1 MAYYEQTSL
10 WKIAFDQKDD
20 GLDEPRSR
28 LKTAYQD
35 FRSRVEVLLQQIH
48 KELPSLTCHDITHVD
63 SLWRVASEIAG
74 PEFDLNPVEA
84 FVLGGAFLLHDAAH
98 CRAAF
103 PDGIQELQQ
112 TTEWKDCAAHHG
124 FTPDMLAE
132 GTGPFQTVLFNT
144 LRLLHPQQ
152 AKSLPFAK
160 WPSSG
165 GGMMHLLPSDDLR
178 DAFGHIIGELAESH
192 WWPPHALEKLAG
204 KKPTA
209 PTCLAPAGWVI
220 DMLKISVLLR
230 TADAAH
236 IDANRAPRFLMSITQ
251 PQGISKEH
259 WQFQARLNQ
268 PTCVP
273 DRNELIISGNPFPEN
288 ELSAWWLAYDAACL
302 ANKELIAADRLLVD
316 NHRPQRLAARSIADS
331 HSPEAFSKH
340 VPTDGWNP
348 VNTNIKIT
356 DVKKLVEHFGGAK
369 LYGNDPSAALRELL
383 QNAVDAVHA
392 CRSLGGLSSNEGEIE
407 VTIEEASEGYWLH
420 VTDTGIGMSRYVLTE
435 VLLDFGRSFW
445 RSADVHGEWSG
456 LPSSGFESIGQFGIG
471 FFSVFMLGEQVRVV
485 TKRYEQKD
493 NDAAQW
499 LLCFAEGVNKRPT
512 LREPV
517 GKERLKKHGSR
528 VSVLI
533 SPEKLKALCL
543 NQHVWRNDSSSITFA
558 QACARLAPAI
568 DMNLYV
574 KTDSEERQLTVQA
587 MDWLSLPAI
596 DLLRRIM
603 PGYLEST
610 SGNKFGIWTHIS
622 EVYDEAGSIVGR
634 CAVQPS
640 LFLGPDHGIG
650 VVKGLLAGSVN
661 GMAGIIMSRPQSD
674 LARKEAIPAV
684 LLPSVQLWAENQKE
698 LLLEHGKLGSKQSA
712 LLAMFGAS
720 HAGLKMGTFKGQTVS
735 YEELISI
742 VVELDKIIVH
752 NGKID
757 FDDDDEVSRREFE
770 EDFDVYD
777 YVLELP
783 RIMIKP
789 KWLELVNGKQISC
802 ETWSLDSALETALA
816 TAWGQGELYEDA
828 VTVGYVNGTE
838 ISRKCRIATRLAAS
852 ANTNLE
858 EI

>member
-1 MAYYEQTSL
+1 MAHYEQTSL

-20 GLDEPRSR
+20 GLEEPRSR

-48 KELPSLTCHDITHVD
+48 KELPSLTLHDITHVD
-63 SLWRVASEIAG
+63 SLWRIASEIAG
-74 PEFDLNPVEA
+74 PDFDLNPAEA

-103 PDGIQELQQ
+103 PGGLQDLQQ
-112 TTEWKDCAAHHG
+112 TTEWKDSAAHHG
-124 FTPDMLAE
+124 FTPDMLTE
-132 GTGPFQTVLFNT
+132 GTEPFQTVLFDT
-144 LRLLHPQQ
+144 LRLLHPQR

-160 WPSSG
+160 WPSSDG
-165 GGMMHLLPSDDLR
+165 AMIHLLPNDDLR
-178 DAFGHIIGELAESH
+178 DAFGHIIGEIAESH
-192 WWPPHALEKLAG
+192 WWHPHTLEKLAG

-209 PTCLAPAGWVI
+209 PTCLAPASWII
-220 DMLKISVLLR
+220 DMLKIAVLLR

-259 WQFQARLNQ
+259 WQFQTRLNQ
-268 PTCVP
+268 PTCVS

-302 ANKELIAADRLLVD
+302 ANKELTAADRLLVD
-316 NHRPQRLAARSIADS
+316 NHRLQRLAARSIADS

-340 VPTDGWNP
+340 VPTDGWSP

-392 CRSLGGLSSNEGEIE
+392 CRSLGGLNPNEGEIE
-407 VTIEEASEGYWLH
+407 VALEEASGGYWLH

-435 VLLDFGRSFW
+435 VLLDFGHSFW

-485 TKRYEQKD
+485 TKRYEHK
-493 NDAAQW
+493 NGEAAQW
-499 LLCFAEGVNKRPT
+499 LLSFAEGVNKRPT
-512 LREPV
+512 LREPI
-517 GKERLKKHGSR
+517 GKERLKKHGTR

-543 NQHVWRNDSSSITFA
+543 NQHIWRNTSSEITFA
-558 QACARLAPAI
+558 QVCARLAPAI
-568 DMNLYV
+568 DLNLYV
-574 KTDSEERQLTVQA
+574 KTGSEERQLSVQA
-587 MDWLSLPAI
+587 MDWKSLPAI

-603 PGYLEST
+603 PGYFEST
-610 SGNKFGIWTHIS
+610 AGNQFGLWTHLS
-622 EVYDEAGSIVGR
+622 EIYDEAGSIVGR

-640 LFLGPDHGIG
+640 LYLGPNHGVG
-650 VVKGLLAGSVN
+650 VVKGLLAGNVN
-661 GMAGIIMSRPQSD
+661 GIAGIIMSRPQND

-684 LLPSVQLWAENQKE
+684 LLPSLQLWAENQKG
-698 LLLEHGKLGSKQSA
+698 LLLEHEKLSSKQSA
-712 LLAMFGAS
+712 LLAIFGAA
-720 HAGLKMGTFKGQTVS
+720 HTGLRMGTFKRQSVS
-735 YEELISI
+735 FEELISI
-742 VVELDKIIVH
+742 AAELGEIIVH
-752 NGKID
+752 SGEIE
-757 FDDDDEVSRREFE
+757 FDEDDEVSRRDFE
-770 EDFDVYD
+770 EYFDVCEN
-777 YVLELP
+777 VLELP
-783 RIMIKP
+783 RVMNNP
-789 KWLELVNGKQISC
+789 KWLELLNENQIPC

-816 TAWGQGELYEDA
+816 TAWGQGEWDA
-828 VTVGYVNGTE
+828 DTVTVGYVNGTE
-838 ISRKCRIATRLAAS
+838 ISRNCKIASRLAAS
-852 ANTNLE
+852 ANIE

>member
-1 MAYYEQTSL
+1 MEHYEQTSL
-10 WKIAFDQKDD
+10 WKNAFDQKDD
-20 GLDEPRSR
+20 GLDGPRSK

-35 FRSRVEVLLQQIH
+35 FRSRVEVLLQQIY
-48 KELPSLTCHDITHVD
+48 KELPSLTCHDISHVD

-74 PEFDLNPVEA
+74 PVFDLNPSEA

-103 PDGIQELQQ
+103 PNGLQDLQQ
-112 TTEWKDCAAHHG
+112 STEWKDSAARYG
-124 FTPDMLAE
+124 FTPDLLTE
-132 GTGPFQTVLFNT
+132 GTEPFQTVLFDA
-144 LRLLHPQQ
+144 LRLLHPQR

-160 WPSSG
+160 WPSCG
-165 GGMMHLLPSDDLR
+165 GEMIYLLPNDDLR
-178 DAFGHIIGELAESH
+178 DAFGHIIGEIAESH
-192 WWPPHALEKLAG
+192 WWHPHTLEKLAV

-209 PTCLAPAGWVI
+209 PTCLAPASWII
-220 DMLKISVLLR
+220 DMLKIAVLLR

-259 WQFQARLNQ
+259 WQFQTRLNQ

-273 DRNELIISGNPFPEN
+273 DRNELVISGNPFPEN

-316 NHRPQRLAARSIADS
+316 NYRPQRFAARSIADS

-340 VPTDGWNP
+340 VPTDGWSP

-392 CRSLGGLSSNEGEIE
+392 CRSLGGLSPNEGEIE
-407 VTIEEASEGYWLH
+407 VALEETSGGYWLH

-435 VLLDFGRSFW
+435 VLLDFGHSFW

-456 LPSSGFESIGQFGIG
+456 LTSSGFESIGQFGIG

-493 NDAAQW
+493 NEAAQW
-499 LLCFAEGVNKRPT
+499 LLSFAEGVNKRPT

-517 GKERLKKHGSR
+517 RKERLKKHGSR

-533 SPEKLKALCL
+533 SPEKLKALCPSY
-543 NQHVWRNDSSSITFA
+543 NIWRNNSSSITFA

-568 DMNLYV
+568 DLNLYV
-574 KTDSEERQLTVQA
+574 RIGSKERQLVVQA
-587 MDWLSLPAI
+587 MDWQSLPAI

-610 SGNKFGIWTHIS
+610 AENQFGLWTHLS
-622 EVYDEAGSIVGR
+622 EICDEAGNIVGR

-640 LFLGPDHGIG
+640 LYLGPNHGIG
-650 VVKGLLAGSVN
+650 VVKGLLAGIVN
-661 GMAGIIMSRPQSD
+661 GVAGIIMSRPQSD

-684 LLPSVQLWAENQKE
+684 SLSSVQLWAENQKG
-698 LLLEHGKLGSKQSA
+698 LLLEHGKLSSEQSA
-712 LLAMFGAS
+712 LLAIFGVT
-720 HAGLKMGTFKGQTVS
+720 HTGLKMGTFKGQTIS

-742 VVELDKIIVH
+742 AAESDEIIVH
-752 NGKID
+752 SGEIA

-770 EDFDVYD
+770 EDFDVLEN
-777 YVLELP
+777 VLELP
-783 RIMIKP
+783 RVINKP
-789 KWLELVNGKQISC
+789 KWLKLANRNQISC
-802 ETWSLDSALETALA
+802 ETWSLDCALETVLA
-816 TAWGQGELYEDA
+816 TAWGQGEWYEDA

-838 ISRKCRIATRLAAS
+838 ISRDCRIATRLAAS
-852 ANTNLE
+852 VDTA
-858 EI
+858 